1 MRAQV
6 GSVVQVQPVPPMA
19 VTVRPDG
26 GASVTDTDWPASL
39 SPAPELVTV
48 TV

>member
-1 MRAQV
+1 M
-6 GSVVQVQPVPPMA
+6 GSVVQVHPVPLIA

-26 GASVTDTDWPASL
+26 GLSVTDTDWPAFFA
-39 SPAPELVTV
+39 PAPELVTV

>member
-1 MRAQV
+1 M
-6 GSVVQVQPVPPMA
+6 VQVQPGPLMA

-26 GASVTDTDWPASL
+26 GASVADTDWPAFFV
-39 SPAPELVTV
+39 PAPELVTI